1 MATIRPFRAVRPTR
15 DKVNLVASR
24 SYLSYSDETLK
35 EKLDNNPFTF
45 LHIIN
50 PGYID
55 KTKKY
60 GTEKFNLVK
69 QKFTDFNSEGT
80 LFQDKKKSVYIYSQ
94 KKNNKTFTGIITAA
108 SVDDYLN
115 GNIKVHEQT
124 ITKRQE
130 IFKDYLQITGFNA
143 DPVLLSYSDNKNI
156 NSIVSNKMLERSEY
170 EFTTTNKVSHK
181 LWKIDDEQIIN
192 RIVSEFKNIEDI
204 YIADGHHRSASSSL
218 LCKSIR
224 KENPNYNPEDN
235 FNFFMSFMI
244 PESQLNIINFNRLIK
259 HINGFTERELIS
271 EIEKSYS
278 IKNKGGNT
286 YSPILKDEIAMYLGG
301 KWYSLIAHSKKYNS
315 TFESLDPSIL
325 SENIL
330 SPILGIT
337 DEKTDKNI
345 TFLDGTIPLSDL
357 KIKVD
362 SEKYKVAFI
371 LKPIDINSLKKV
383 ADNNEIMPPKSTYVE
398 PKLRS
403 GLTIYKLY

>member
-50 PGYID
+50 PDYKDTI
-55 KTKKY
+55 KKY

-69 QKFTDFNSEGT
+69 QKFTNFNSEET
-80 LFQDKKKSVYIYSQ
+80 LFQDEKQSIYIYSQ
-94 KKNNKTFTGIITAA
+94 KKKTKTFTGIITAA

-115 GNIKVHEQT
+115 GNIKIHEQT
-124 ITKRQE
+124 ITKREE
-130 IFKDYLQITGFNA
+130 IFKNYLQITGFNA
-143 DPVLLSYSDNKNI
+143 DPVLLSYSDNENI
-156 NSIVSNKMLERSEY
+156 NSIVSKKMLERSEY

-181 LWKIDDEQIIN
+181 LWKIDDKQIIN
-192 RIVSEFKNIEDI
+192 KIVSEFKNIKDI
-204 YIADGHHRSASSSL
+204 YIADGHHRSSSSSL
-218 LCKSIR
+218 LCKNLR
-224 KENPNYNPEDN
+224 KENTNYNPEDN
-235 FNFFMSFMI
+235 FNFFMSFLI

-259 HINGFTERELIS
+259 HTNGFTERELIS

-278 IKNKGGNT
+278 IKNKGENI
-286 YSPILKDEIAMYLGG
+286 YSPILKDEISMYLEG
-301 KWYSLIAHSKKYNS
+301 KWYSLISHSKKYNS
-315 TFESLDPSIL
+315 TVESLDPSIL

-345 TFLDGTIPLSDL
+345 TFLDGTIPLLEIKS
-357 KIKVD
+357 KVD
-362 SEKYKVAFI
+362 SGEYKIAFI
-371 LKPIDINSLKKV
+371 LKPIDIDSLKKV